1 MMAFFAM
8 EPELNLF
15 AESVD
20 LENAFSAITDY
31 WSPKV
36 VAQVNDQYVK
46 LAKVKG
52 EFAWHSHELEDELFF
67 IVRGS
72 LDMHYEGGKVVPL
85 NEGTLHV
92 VPRATRH
99 QPVARD
105 ECWIM
110 LVETVSTKH
119 TGDVETP
126 YTKTLAQQ
134 LA

>member
-1 MMAFFAM
+1 MN
-8 EPELNLF
+8 PF

-20 LENAFSAITDY
+20 LESAFATITSH

-46 LAKVKG
+46 LAKVQG
-52 EFAWHSHELEDELFF
+52 EFTWHSHEYEDELFF
-67 IVRGS
+67 IVRGR
-72 LDMHYEGGKVVPL
+72 LDMHYEGGKVVAL
-85 NEGTLHV
+85 GEGMLHV
-92 VPRATRH
+92 VPRATQH
-99 QPVARD
+99 KPVAQQ

-110 LVETVSTKH
+110 LIETVTTKH

-126 YTKTLAQQ
+126 YTKTLEQQ

>member
-1 MMAFFAM
+1 MH
-8 EPELNLF
+8 LF
-15 AESVD
+15 AESVH
-20 LENAFSAITDY
+20 LESAFAAITDY

-46 LAKVKG
+46 LAKIQG
-52 EFAWHSHELEDELFF
+52 EFTWHSHEHEDELFF
-67 IVRGS
+67 IVRGR
-72 LDMHYEGGKVVPL
+72 LDMHYEGGKVVAL
-85 NEGTLHV
+85 EEGMLHV

-99 QPVARD
+99 KPVAQQ

-110 LVETVSTKH
+110 LIETVTTRH

-126 YTKTLAQQ
+126 YTKTLEQQ

>member
-1 MMAFFAM
+1 MY
-8 EPELNLF
+8 PF
-15 AESVD
+15 AECID
-20 LENAFSAITDY
+20 LDTAFATITEH

-46 LAKVKG
+46 LAKIKG
-52 EFAWHSHELEDELFF
+52 EFTWHSHEHEDELFF
-67 IVRGS
+67 IVRGK
-72 LDMHYEGGKVVPL
+72 LDMHYEGGKVL
-85 NEGTLHV
+85 ELKQGSLHV
-92 VPRATRH
+92 VPRATQH
-99 QPVARD
+99 KPVAEE

-126 YTKTLAQQ
+126 YTKTLEQQ